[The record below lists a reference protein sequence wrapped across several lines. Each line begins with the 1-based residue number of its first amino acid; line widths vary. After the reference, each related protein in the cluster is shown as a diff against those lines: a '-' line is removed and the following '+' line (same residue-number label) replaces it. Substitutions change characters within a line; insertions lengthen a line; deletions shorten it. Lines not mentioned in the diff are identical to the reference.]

1 MTKKPENQK
10 TVKDAPGFDGTMTI
24 LSRNA
29 GWITVT
35 PERKDR
41 KKPIEKFG
49 MGGDASKTS
58 KLTPAW
64 MQTNYGKPKHNNMKA
79 GLPGPEVR
87 AVGFTYRRKGTG
99 PS

>member
-1 MTKKPENQK
+1 
-10 TVKDAPGFDGTMTI
+10 MTI

-64 MQTNYGKPKHNNMKA
+64 MQTQFGKPK
-79 GLPGPEVR
+79 
-87 AVGFTYRRKGTG
+87 
-99 PS
+99 

>member
-1 MTKKPENQK
+1 
-10 TVKDAPGFDGTMTI
+10 MTI

-58 KLTPAW
+58 KLIPAW
-64 MQTNYGKPKHNNMKA
+64 MQTNFGKPKENNMKA
-79 GLPGPEVR
+79 GLPGPIVKEVR
-87 AVGFTYRRKGTG
+87 TRSNRAETA
-99 PS
+99 PI

>member
-1 MTKKPENQK
+1 MSKDAPEWFKVTEKPEHQK
-10 TVKDAPGFDGTMTI
+10 TVKDAPGYDGTMTI

-35 PERKDR
+35 PKRQDR

-64 MQTNYGKPKHNNMKA
+64 MQTVFEKPKYNSMKA
-79 GLPGPEVR
+79 GLPG
-87 AVGFTYRRKGTG
+87 
-99 PS
+99 